1 MALVFL
7 VTTTSDLASF
17 RKYRVCWAVC
27 SDWGMADMTAR
38 RRNDVNDPRQTSSH
52 PIYPFAK
59 RKAVSCA
66 AFSGPFGNRVDR
78 PVGNPIVTQTP
89 RSTTCAS
96 FILSP
101 LFVATAFGQS

>member
-1 MALVFL
+1 MAPTGPVGPVWRSPLIEV
-7 VTTTSDLASF
+7 D
-17 RKYRVCWAVC
+17 RKW
-27 SDWGMADMTAR
+27 SAR
-38 RRNDVNDPRQTSSH
+38 RQTGAFDPRQTSSH
-52 PIYPFAK
+52 RTYPFAK

-78 PVGNPIVTQTP
+78 LVGNPIVTQTP

-101 LFVATAFGQS
+101 LFLATAFGQS